1 MVHEE
6 LLDKIYNAPIDPDL
20 WTSILDDVTA
30 MLDARGSVLLVERND
45 GWVGWRSTE
54 SLKPQINHQIEN
66 HLDTRFAV
74 INNRLKS
81 RNSQDFIAEHYLFDE
96 QEWLET
102 PFMKEYGIPNGLKHT
117 VGAYIELPQGD
128 KILIFSVRDKN
139 KPKFEDHEIEQLNQL
154 RPHLARAAMLTTNI
168 GLKRISSFIDAMN
181 NISLKALVVDK
192 AGIIIFDNNSLEFFK
207 EYLIILKSNKI
218 EFTNK
223 NNSAQFSDLITD
235 TINTNKPKS
244 IPIRSSDDRAAI
256 LHFMPIASFY
266 KDFFDTSNIANNI
279 FDTTNVVVILTPV
292 ARNTETSSTI
302 IRGLFDLTATEAKI
316 TSKISDGTTIDQI
329 AETMKVSKE
338 TIRTHLKNIFSKT
351 GVNRQSQLVA
361 LIAGIGSIGSIKD
374 DFIS

>member
-1 MVHEE
+1 
-6 LLDKIYNAPIDPDL
+6 
-20 WTSILDDVTA
+20 
-30 MLDARGSVLLVERND
+30 
-45 GWVGWRSTE
+45 
-54 SLKPQINHQIEN
+54 
-66 HLDTRFAV
+66 
-74 INNRLKS
+74 
-81 RNSQDFIAEHYLFDE
+81 
-96 QEWLET
+96 
-102 PFMKEYGIPNGLKHT
+102 
-117 VGAYIELPQGD
+117 
-128 KILIFSVRDKN
+128 
-139 KPKFEDHEIEQLNQL
+139 
-154 RPHLARAAMLTTNI
+154 MLTTNI

-192 AGIIIFDNNSLEFFK
+192 AGIIIFDNNSLTIFK
-207 EYLIILKSNKI
+207 DYLIILKNNKI
-218 EFTNK
+218 EFSNK

-235 TINTNKPKS
+235 VINTNKPKS

-266 KDFFDTSNIANNI
+266 KDFFDPINPSNNI
-279 FDTTNVVVILTPV
+279 FDATNIVMILTPV
-292 ARNTETSSTI
+292 AKNIETSSSI

-316 TSKISDGTTIDQI
+316 TKKISDGTTIDQI